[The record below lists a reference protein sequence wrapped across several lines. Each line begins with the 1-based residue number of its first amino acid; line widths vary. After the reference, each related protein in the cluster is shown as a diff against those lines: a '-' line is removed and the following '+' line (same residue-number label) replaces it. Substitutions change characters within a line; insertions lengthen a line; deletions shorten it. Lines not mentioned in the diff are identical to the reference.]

1 MAWARR
7 WQGAWYASGPS
18 GALRKA
24 VLKRGSSRIDQR
36 YSLGSMVAAATRAAA
51 ARSDSATSVGY
62 SRRSIIEHVGLM
74 ASTLA
79 PAPTNGPRIV
89 RFRAAADWTAARSP
103 FSHAGMPQQESPAA
117 QRTSTWLASR
127 TESVSRPIS
136 GALFWT

>member
-51 ARSDSATSVGY
+51 PRSASATNVGY

-79 PAPTNGPRIV
+79 PTAANGSRI
-89 RFRAAADWTAARSP
+89 FRLWAAAAWTPARSP
-103 FSHAGMPQQESPAA
+103 FSHPGIPQQD
-117 QRTSTWLASR
+117 R
-127 TESVSRPIS
+127 
-136 GALFWT
+136 